1 MRQAVA
7 IKASSTA
14 ATVNSTM
21 VAELCPYACRHT
33 PLLFATVH
41 SLHTDVSRRIEGFL
55 VLKNLKPI
63 PHECWTIYP
72 STTNPTAAVCVE
84 FVRWLR
90 VDIMPLSVVLGAL
103 GSLRLLSILTIHTVS
118 NSCPCRL

>member
-33 PLLFATVH
+33 PLLFPTVH
-41 SLHTDVSRRIEGFL
+41 SLHTDGSRRIEGFL
-55 VLKNLKPI
+55 VRKKPKVPTDNI
-63 PHECWTIYP
+63 FIIASHWTVTSDEI
-72 STTNPTAAVCVE
+72 SQKLWII
-84 FVRWLR
+84 VR
-90 VDIMPLSVVLGAL
+90 
-103 GSLRLLSILTIHTVS
+103 
-118 NSCPCRL
+118 